1 MTLRA
6 HLFLLVLTVTMAGA
20 ALIFANEQ
28 WHSSLEQRQL
38 ELGDE
43 SVVHEQVRNISF
55 SLQRF
60 LVTYDLVVFSG
71 ITYLG
76 DDALVQLE
84 NLEDALGR
92 MVLPDSVM
100 SSRNAI
106 RARLQA
112 TREILENVT
121 VGAIA
126 ENDASRR
133 QAVED
138 ELTWIV
144 EEVDDL
150 EGRITDQFES
160 SREALG
166 QQKQIQV
173 VARQTALFSYGILIC
188 VLTVWASRRIAKPVD
203 SLAKLAKHSIGT
215 PIAAQE
221 SGAGPKEFRDIAT
234 SIFRLTTSL
243 ESVVYERTEALE
255 GQVREHLMTQ
265 ESLTRSHAELEK
277 SISEL
282 ETAQIALVTK
292 ERLSALGAM
301 VGGISHDFNNVL
313 VPIISYSSI
322 LLEEPDLDAA
332 ERADL
337 LKIVMTSAEDA
348 ARIVERLQAFNRSTN
363 SFDRTQELDID
374 ELIEDAVAMS
384 EPRWRVQ
391 EDLKNGPISV
401 TADLGGVGTIV
412 GDAPEIRQSLINLI
426 FNAVDALPDGG
437 EVRISTHKEGED
449 FVVLTVSDNGMGMS
463 EETVASCQKPFFSTK
478 NERGTGLGLA
488 MVKNTAEAHNGRLEI
503 DSTLGEGTSIQVWL
517 KIAKLAISVPPEA
530 DPMPTPVLELRIL
543 LVDDE
548 LPVLMAHAAIL
559 RHLGYNPKTSYH
571 PLDALDRLKV
581 ESFDLIITDLRMP
594 EMSGI
599 EFARRAKQINSNSG
613 IFLLTAYEGSI
624 VDEPRPP
631 FIDVILR
638 KPLRAGTL
646 NAAIAEFAREGH
658 EVHPP
663 SPA

>member
-6 HLFLLVLTVTMAGA
+6 HLFLLVLTVTIAGA

>member
-6 HLFLLVLTVTMAGA
+6 HLFLLVLTVTLGGA
-20 ALIFANEQ
+20 ALIFTNEQ

-43 SVVHEQVRNISF
+43 SVMHEQVRNISF

-84 NLEDALGR
+84 NLDDALGR

-100 SSRNAI
+100 SSRNSI

-150 EGRITDQFES
+150 KGRITDQFES

-221 SGAGPKEFRDIAT
+221 LGAGPKEFRDIAT

-282 ETAQIALVTK
+282 ETAQLALVTK

-412 GDAPEIRQSLINLI
+412 GDAPEIRQALINLI